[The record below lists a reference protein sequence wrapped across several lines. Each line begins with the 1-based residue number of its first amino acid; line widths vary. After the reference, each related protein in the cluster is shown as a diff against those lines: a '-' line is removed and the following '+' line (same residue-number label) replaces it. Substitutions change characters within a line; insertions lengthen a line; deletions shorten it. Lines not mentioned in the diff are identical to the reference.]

1 MPFTLRSAR
10 MAGMLGITLAV
21 VLTLTLIAA
30 PSGAASEAAQDSLTF
45 SAVAQD
51 VGSGGGG
58 GQTQVAFT
66 FTRWNTEEERDEL
79 EQILIND
86 GMQAL
91 ADKLRTAPEVGF
103 VRAPTLRTTAWRLRY
118 AIMFRNEEGQR
129 VIRAATDRPVSF
141 VEANQRM
148 VRTGDYNVALIEL
161 TIDEEGNGNGWIRSG
176 VEFVYHEETDSIVAR
191 NMQNQPIVLNNV
203 RITQ

>member
-1 MPFTLRSAR
+1 MPFTVRNAR
-10 MAGMLGITLAV
+10 LAGMLGITLAIA
-21 VLTLTLIAA
+21 LTLIAA
-30 PSGAASEAAQDSLTF
+30 PSGAAGEAEQDSLTF
-45 SAVAQD
+45 SAVAQHA
-51 VGSGGGG
+51 GTGGG

-66 FTRWNTEEERDEL
+66 FTRWSTEGERDEL

-91 ADKLRTAPEVGF
+91 ADELRTAPEVGF
-103 VRAPTLRTTAWRLRY
+103 IRAPTLRSTSWRLRY

-148 VRTGDYNVALIEL
+148 VRTWDYNVALIEL
-161 TIDEEGNGNGWIRSG
+161 TIDEEGNGDGWVRSG

-191 NMQNQPIVLNNV
+191 NMSSQPIVLNNV